1 MEDVITERTPQVI
14 AFFQTMESLLTN
26 IESMAGN
33 CRPFLNGERFMT
45 DKQLAEV
52 LKISRRTLQD
62 YRANGILS
70 YYMVGGKVLYKESD
84 VLKLLEDNYYPSY
97 K

>member
-26 IESMAGN
+26 IESMTGN

-62 YRANGILS
+62 YRTNGILS

>member
-14 AFFQTMESLLTN
+14 AFFQTMESMLTN

-45 DKQLAEV
+45 DKQLADA

-62 YRANGILS
+62 YRTNGILS

>member
-52 LKISRRTLQD
+52 LKISCRTLQD
-62 YRANGILS
+62 YRTNGFLS

>member
-1 MEDVITERTPQVI
+1 MEDVISERNPQVR
-14 AFFQTMESLLTN
+14 AFFQTMESLLAN

-33 CRPFLNGERFMT
+33 CRPFLNGERYMT
-45 DKQLAEV
+45 DKQLADA

-62 YRANGILS
+62 YRTNGVLS

>member
-14 AFFQTMESLLTN
+14 AFFQTMKSLLTN

-62 YRANGILS
+62 YRTNGILS

>member
-1 MEDVITERTPQVI
+1 MEDVISERNPQVI
-14 AFFQTMESLLTN
+14 SFFQTMESLLTN
-26 IESMAGN
+26 IESMAEN
-33 CRPFLNGERFMT
+33 CRYFLNGERFMT
-45 DKQLAEV
+45 DKQLADA

-62 YRANGILS
+62 YRTNGILS

>member
-1 MEDVITERTPQVI
+1 MEDVISERNPQMA

-26 IESMAGN
+26 IENMAGN

-45 DKQLAEV
+45 DKQLADA

-62 YRANGILS
+62 YRTNGILS

>member
-1 MEDVITERTPQVI
+1 MEDVILERNPQMT

-26 IESMAGN
+26 IEEMAGN
-33 CRPFLNGERFMT
+33 CRPFLNGERYMT
-45 DKQLAEV
+45 DKQLADL

-62 YRANGILS
+62 YRTNGILS
-70 YYMVGGKVLYKESD
+70 YYLLGGKVLYKESD
-84 VLKLLEDNYYPSY
+84 VLKLLEENYYPSY

>member
-62 YRANGILS
+62 YRTNGILS
-70 YYMVGGKVLYKESD
+70 
-84 VLKLLEDNYYPSY
+84 
-97 K
+97 